1 MVGDDKAPQ
10 AMNPSMEALPRVPAS
25 DVKRRGWRG
34 VMWTL
39 REEGAVLVTNH
50 DRPEAVILT
59 ADVYAD
65 LLDRAQQSESRVESD
80 LALLR
85 RRFDDRL
92 AALAKPDAGDRLRSV
107 MRGPAKLRGKVKAG
121 KTY

>member
-1 MVGDDKAPQ
+1 MK
-10 AMNPSMEALPRVPAS
+10 SLTKVPAS

-34 VMWTL
+34 VMWTV
-39 REEGAVLVTNH
+39 REEGTVLVTNH

-59 ADVYAD
+59 ADAYAD
-65 LLDRAQQSESRVESD
+65 LVDRAQQAESRVEAD

-85 RRFDDRL
+85 HRFDERL
-92 AALAKPDAGDRLRSV
+92 ASLDKPDAGDRLRSV
-107 MRGPAKLRGKVKAG
+107 MRNPAKLRGKVKAG